1 MRNYLKTYYSEKMRP
16 KSDYPDKLAEYLT
29 NLYLNDTHN
38 SIVDIACGRGDYLKA
53 FSRLNKQII
62 GVDIDP
68 DAVEMCVPND
78 VVIQDINKGR
88 LPFSGANFDVV
99 FNKSIIEHLHN
110 PEVLLEEASRLLRK
124 DGLIITM
131 CPSWV
136 HTGWG
141 PFYLDHTHVTP
152 FILPSLRDI
161 HLKNGF
167 EIVDIC
173 HFRQLP
179 LLWKYPWLKFLT
191 EIIRKLPIPYNPHPK
206 YQFQFSREINKVVRF
221 SNEIMLLCVARKV

>member
-1 MRNYLKTYYSEKMRP
+1 MNNYLKTYYSEERRP
-16 KSDYPDKLAEYLT
+16 KSDYPEKLAKYLT
-29 NLYLNDTHN
+29 DRYLDN
-38 SIVDIACGRGDYLKA
+38 SHKLILDVACGRGDQLRA
-53 FSRLNKQII
+53 FSGIGKKVT
-62 GVDIDP
+62 GVDIDS
-68 DAVEMCVPND
+68 DAVEMCAPNSVIIHDIAKGNFPVPD
-78 VVIQDINKGR
+78 D
-88 LPFSGANFDVV
+88 SFDVV

-110 PEVLLEEASRLLRK
+110 PEVLLEEASRILRK

-152 FILPSLRDI
+152 FTLPSLRDI

-167 EIVDIC
+167 EVVEIC

-179 LLWKYPWLKFLT
+179 LLWRYSWLKLFT
-191 EIIRKLPIPYNPHPK
+191 EIIRKLPIPYSPQN
-206 YQFQFSREINKVVRF
+206 QVSFSGKMNKVVRF
-221 SNEIMLLCVARKV
+221 SNEVMLLCIARRI

>member
-1 MRNYLKTYYSEKMRP
+1 MKNYLKTYYSEDMRA
-16 KSDYPDKLAEYLT
+16 KSDYPEKLAKYLT
-29 NLYLNDTHN
+29 SLYLGSSHKSMLD
-38 SIVDIACGRGDYLKA
+38 VACGRGDQLRA
-53 FSRLNKQII
+53 FSGIGKQVTGI
-62 GVDIDP
+62 DIDI
-68 DAVEMCVPND
+68 DAVEMCAPNN
-78 VVIQDINKGR
+78 VVIYDIIKGKFP
-88 LPFSGANFDVV
+88 LPNESFDVI

-141 PFYLDHTHVTP
+141 PFYQDHTHVTP
-152 FILPSLRDI
+152 FTLPSLRDI

-167 EIVDIC
+167 EIVDIR

-179 LLWKYPWLKFLT
+179 LLWRYPLLKLFT
-191 EIIRKLPIPYNPHPK
+191 EIIRKLPIPYSPQ
-206 YQFQFSREINKVVRF
+206 YQISSSGNINKVVRF
-221 SNEIMLLCVARKV
+221 SNEVMLLCVARKV